1 MTQHNFTLI
10 YCVQFFI
17 YCIKDT
23 KRCEYESYLR
33 SNEHYCSNSVHYCED
48 RFHFHVFSA
57 VHMYNFH
64 IFTVIYLSIH
74 GFIWYQRNDQLPV
87 GSLALS
93 VEHCTGITKVMG
105 SNPVQAWIFFRPY
118 FHYCSSNVHY
128 CEDRFH
134 IHVFNRSSHIWFL
147 FIHSHTKRCY
157 HTRYNLVSLHIERIR
172 GLDPEQPHKG
182 QNNVI
187 LDRLVMVIFF
197 IFSQKPYTKT
207 WSLSLTYEHSSKCP
221 EW

>member
-57 VHMYNFH
+57 VHMYDFH
-64 IFTVIYLSIH
+64 IFTVIYLTIH
-74 GFIWYQRNDQLPV
+74 WFIWYQRNDQLPV
-87 GSLALS
+87 GSLARL
-93 VEHCTGITKVMG
+93 VEHCTGNTEFMG
-105 SNPVQAWIFFRPY
+105 SNPVQAWIFFRLY

-134 IHVFNRSSHIWFL
+134 LFTVAQKGVIIHVIPLFLCISS
-147 FIHSHTKRCY
+147 
-157 HTRYNLVSLHIERIR
+157 E
-172 GLDPEQPHKG
+172 
-182 QNNVI
+182 
-187 LDRLVMVIFF
+187 
-197 IFSQKPYTKT
+197 
-207 WSLSLTYEHSSKCP
+207 
-221 EW
+221 